1 MATAKE
7 PEPPLLAESATKPA
21 ASPSLPTKATE
32 APPTK
37 KVDEATP
44 KVEDS
49 TKAKA
54 SPATP
59 PEKPVDEVE
68 ALMARFNALKKR

>member
-1 MATAKE
+1 MPTAKE

-21 ASPSLPTKATE
+21 ASSSPPTKATE
-32 APPTK
+32 ASPTK
-37 KVDEATP
+37 KIDEATP
-44 KVEDS
+44 KVQDI
-49 TKAKA
+49 TTAKA